1 MLLKKILFYLLA
13 AFTLLIP
20 AFYNGYPLV
29 YSDTGSYVASGMDL
43 VIPEHRTI
51 IYGLFIRFFSFNFSF
66 WLVVFAQ
73 SLIVSYVLWHITRVI
88 NKTISKRLFLIGLAL
103 LSWFTG
109 LGWYT
114 SQIMPDIF
122 TVTAIGT
129 LLLLALK
136 KDYKIYQKVIFSL
149 LLVFSINAHFSNYLI
164 SILTV
169 LGLFVITRTKFI
181 LKAKKELSF
190 LLPTVIVTLSILT
203 GSLINYAIES
213 TFKINQGSHVFL
225 MGKMLDSGVLKSFLD
240 DECKNDNYVLCHCK
254 DSLPVTSRELL
265 WNPNSPLYQN
275 GGWTGSEKP
284 FNDLLFDIFTSPKH
298 LSLFTYNAILSSVTQ
313 FFQNDVGSGLVS
325 NWYKDPTSPPYAQIA
340 KHFPFELNQYKQSR
354 QNGNLW
360 DQGLD
365 FTIIN
370 YINNIFLVIS
380 SGFLFYIFT
389 SKTKRKSID
398 IHTQLI
404 IVTLLLGIVVNA
416 IVVGSLANVYD
427 RLQSRISWMLI
438 FCIMLLLLSKKEFL
452 KKKTESFLSKKKS
465 D

>member
-13 AFTLLIP
+13 AITLLIP

-29 YSDTGSYVASGMDL
+29 YSDTGSYIQSGMDL

-51 IYGLFIRFFSFNFSF
+51 MYGLFIRFFSFNFSL

-181 LKAKKELSF
+181 PKAKKELSF
-190 LLPTVIVTLSILT
+190 LLPTIIVTLSILT
-203 GSLINYAIES
+203 GSLINYSVGS

-284 FNDLLFDIFTSPKH
+284 FNDILFDIFTSPKH
-298 LSLFTYNAILSSVTQ
+298 LALFTYNSILSSVTQ
-313 FFQNDVGSGLVS
+313 LFQNDVGSGLVS
-325 NWYKDPTSPPYAQIA
+325 NWYKDPTSPPYAQIE

-365 FTIIN
+365 FTFIN
-370 YINNIFLVIS
+370 YINNMFLVIS
-380 SGFLFYIFT
+380 AGLLFYIFT
-389 SKTKRKSID
+389 FKNKRKSID

-404 IVTLLLGIVVNA
+404 IFTFLLGIVVNA

-427 RLQSRISWMLI
+427 RLQSRISWTLI
-438 FCIMLLLLSKKEFL
+438 FCMMLLLLSKKEFL
-452 KKKTESFLSKKKS
+452 KKKTASFLSKKKS

>member
-13 AFTLLIP
+13 AITLLIP

-29 YSDTGSYVASGMDL
+29 YSDTGSYIQSGMDL

-51 IYGLFIRFFSFNFSF
+51 MYGLFIRFFSFNFSL

-136 KDYKIYQKVIFSL
+136 KDYKIYQKVIFSF

-181 LKAKKELSF
+181 PKAKKELSF
-190 LLPTVIVTLSILT
+190 LLPTIIVTLSILT
-203 GSLINYAIES
+203 GSLINYSVGS

-284 FNDLLFDIFTSPKH
+284 FNDILFDIFTSPKH
-298 LSLFTYNAILSSVTQ
+298 LALFTYNSILSSVTQ
-313 FFQNDVGSGLVS
+313 LFQNDVGSGLVS
-325 NWYKDPTSPPYAQIA
+325 NWYKDPTSPPYAQIE

-365 FTIIN
+365 FTFIN
-370 YINNIFLVIS
+370 YINNMFLVIS
-380 SGFLFYIFT
+380 AGLLFYIFT
-389 SKTKRKSID
+389 FKNKRKSID

-404 IVTLLLGIVVNA
+404 IFTFLLGIVVNA

-427 RLQSRISWMLI
+427 RLQSRISWTLI
-438 FCIMLLLLSKKEFL
+438 FCMMLLLLSKKEFL
-452 KKKTESFLSKKKS
+452 KKKTASFLSKKKS

>member
-51 IYGLFIRFFSFNFSF
+51 MYGLFIRFFSFNFSF

>member
-13 AFTLLIP
+13 AITLLIP

-29 YSDTGSYVASGMDL
+29 YSDTGSYIQSGMDL

-51 IYGLFIRFFSFNFSF
+51 MYGLFIRFFSFNFSF

-136 KDYKIYQKVIFSL
+136 KDYKIYQKVIFSF

-181 LKAKKELSF
+181 PKAKKELSF
-190 LLPTVIVTLSILT
+190 LLPTIIVTLSIVT
-203 GSLINYAIES
+203 GSLINYSVGS

-284 FNDLLFDIFTSPKH
+284 FNDILFDIFTSPKH
-298 LSLFTYNAILSSVTQ
+298 LALFTYNSILSSVTQ
-313 FFQNDVGSGLVS
+313 LFQNDVGSGLVS
-325 NWYKDPTSPPYAQIA
+325 NWYKDPTSPPYAQIE

-365 FTIIN
+365 FTFIN
-370 YINNIFLVIS
+370 YINNMFLVIS
-380 SGFLFYIFT
+380 AGLLFYIFT
-389 SKTKRKSID
+389 FKNKRKSID

-404 IVTLLLGIVVNA
+404 IFTFLLGIVVNA

-427 RLQSRISWMLI
+427 RLQSRISWTLI
-438 FCIMLLLLSKKEFL
+438 FCMMLLLLSKKEFL
-452 KKKTESFLSKKKS
+452 KKKTASFLSKKKS

>member
-1 MLLKKILFYLLA
+1 MFYLLA
-13 AFTLLIP
+13 ASTLLIP

-51 IYGLFIRFFSFNFSF
+51 MYGLFIRFFSFNFSF

-169 LGLFVITRTKFI
+169 LGLFVITRTKI
-181 LKAKKELSF
+181 IPKAKKELSF
-190 LLPTVIVTLSILT
+190 LLPTVIVTLSIST
-203 GSLINYAIES
+203 GSLINYAVGS

-284 FNDLLFDIFTSPKH
+284 FNNILFDIFTSPKH
-298 LSLFTYNAILSSVTQ
+298 LTLFTYNAILSSVTQ
-313 FFQNDVGSGLVS
+313 LFQNDVGSGLVS
-325 NWYKDPTSPPYAQIA
+325 NWYKDPISPPYAQVA

-365 FTIIN
+365 FTFIN
-370 YINNIFLVIS
+370 YINNMFLMIS
-380 SGFLFYIFT
+380 LGLLFYIFT

-438 FCIMLLLLSKKEFL
+438 FCIMLLVLSKKEFL
-452 KKKTESFLSKKKS
+452 NKKTELFLSKKKS

>member
-1 MLLKKILFYLLA
+1 M
-13 AFTLLIP
+13 
-20 AFYNGYPLV
+20 
-29 YSDTGSYVASGMDL
+29 
-43 VIPEHRTI
+43 
-51 IYGLFIRFFSFNFSF
+51 
-66 WLVVFAQ
+66 
-73 SLIVSYVLWHITRVI
+73 
-88 NKTISKRLFLIGLAL
+88 AL

-181 LKAKKELSF
+181 PKAKKELSF
-190 LLPTVIVTLSILT
+190 LLPTIIVTLSILT
-203 GSLINYAIES
+203 GSLINYAVGS

-265 WNPNSPLYQN
+265 WNTNSPLYQN

-284 FNDLLFDIFTSPKH
+284 FNDILFDVFTSPKH
-298 LSLFTYNAILSSVTQ
+298 LALFTYNAILSSVSQ
-313 FFQNDVGSGLVS
+313 LFQNDVGSGLVS

-365 FTIIN
+365 FTFIN
-370 YINNIFLVIS
+370 YINNMFLVIS
-380 SGFLFYIFT
+380 LGLLFYIFT
-389 SKTKRKSID
+389 SKTKRKGID

-404 IVTLLLGIVVNA
+404 IVTFLLGIVVNA

-427 RLQSRISWMLI
+427 RLQSRISWVLI
-438 FCIMLLLLSKKEFL
+438 FCMLLLLLSKKEFL
-452 KKKTESFLSKKKS
+452 KKKTASFLSKKKS

>member
-51 IYGLFIRFFSFNFSF
+51 MYGLFIRFFSFNFSI
-66 WLVVFAQ
+66 WLVVFVQ

-181 LKAKKELSF
+181 PNAKKELSF
-190 LLPTVIVTLSILT
+190 LLPTIIVTLSILT
-203 GSLINYAIES
+203 GSLINYAVGS

-240 DECKNDNYVLCHCK
+240 DECKNDNYVLCNCK

-265 WNPNSPLYQN
+265 WNTNSPLYQN

-284 FNDLLFDIFTSPKH
+284 FNDILFDIFTSPKH
-298 LSLFTYNAILSSVTQ
+298 LALFTYNTILSSVSQ
-313 FFQNDVGSGLVS
+313 LFQNDVGSGLVS

-365 FTIIN
+365 FTFIN
-370 YINNIFLVIS
+370 YINNMFLVIS
-380 SGFLFYIFT
+380 LGLLFYIFT

-398 IHTQLI
+398 IHAQLI
-404 IVTLLLGIVVNA
+404 IVTFFLGIVVNA

-438 FCIMLLLLSKKEFL
+438 FCMLLLLLSKKDFL
-452 KKKTESFLSKKKS
+452 KKKTASFLSKQKS
-465 D
+465 Y

>member
-1 MLLKKILFYLLA
+1 MLLKKILFYLIA

-29 YSDTGSYVASGMDL
+29 YSDTGSYIQSGMDL

-51 IYGLFIRFFSFNFSF
+51 MYGLFIRFFSFNFSF

-88 NKTISKRLFLIGLAL
+88 DKTISKRLFLIGLAL
-103 LSWFTG
+103 LSWLTG

-169 LGLFVITRTKFI
+169 LVLFIITRTKFI
-181 LKAKKELSF
+181 PKAKKELSF
-190 LLPTVIVTLSILT
+190 LLPTIIVTLSILS
-203 GSLINYAIES
+203 GSLINYAVGS

-275 GGWTGSEKP
+275 GGWAGSEKP
-284 FNDLLFDIFTSPKH
+284 FNDILFDIFTSPKH
-298 LSLFTYNAILSSVTQ
+298 LALFTYNAILSSVTQ
-313 FFQNDVGSGLVS
+313 LFQNDVGSGLVS

-365 FTIIN
+365 FTFIN
-370 YINNIFLVIS
+370 YINNMFLVIS
-380 SGFLFYIFT
+380 AGLLFYIFT

-404 IVTLLLGIVVNA
+404 IVTFLFGIVVNA
-416 IVVGSLANVYD
+416 IIVGSLANVYD
-427 RLQSRISWMLI
+427 RLQSRISWTLI
-438 FCIMLLLLSKKEFL
+438 FCMMLLLLSKKEFL
-452 KKKTESFLSKKKS
+452 KKKTASFLSKKKS

>member
-13 AFTLLIP
+13 AITLLIP

-29 YSDTGSYVASGMDL
+29 YSDTGSYIQSGMDL

-51 IYGLFIRFFSFNFSF
+51 MYGLFIRFFSFNFSI

-181 LKAKKELSF
+181 PKAKKELSF
-190 LLPTVIVTLSILT
+190 LLPTIIVTLSIVT
-203 GSLINYAIES
+203 GSLVNYAVGS

-284 FNDLLFDIFTSPKH
+284 FNDILFDIFTSPKH
-298 LSLFTYNAILSSVTQ
+298 LALFTYNSILSSVTQ
-313 FFQNDVGSGLVS
+313 LFQNDVGSGLVS
-325 NWYKDPTSPPYAQIA
+325 NWYKDPTSPPYAQIE

-365 FTIIN
+365 FTFIN
-370 YINNIFLVIS
+370 YINNMFLVIS
-380 SGFLFYIFT
+380 VGLLFYIFT
-389 SKTKRKSID
+389 FKNKRKSID

-404 IVTLLLGIVVNA
+404 IFTFLLGIVVNA

-427 RLQSRISWMLI
+427 RLQSRISWTLI
-438 FCIMLLLLSKKEFL
+438 FCMMLLLLSKKEFL
-452 KKKTESFLSKKKS
+452 KKKTASFLSKKKK
-465 D
+465 

>member
-13 AFTLLIP
+13 AITLLIP

-29 YSDTGSYVASGMDL
+29 YSDTGSYIQSGMDL

-51 IYGLFIRFFSFNFSF
+51 MYGLFIRFFSFNFSF

-122 TVTAIGT
+122 TVTTIGT

-181 LKAKKELSF
+181 PKAKKELSF
-190 LLPTVIVTLSILT
+190 LLPTIIVTLSILT
-203 GSLINYAIES
+203 GSLINYSVGS

-284 FNDLLFDIFTSPKH
+284 FNDILFDIFTSPKH
-298 LSLFTYNAILSSVTQ
+298 LALFTYNSILSSVTQ
-313 FFQNDVGSGLVS
+313 LFQNDVGSGLVS
-325 NWYKDPTSPPYAQIA
+325 NWYKDPTSPPYAQIE

-365 FTIIN
+365 FTFIN
-370 YINNIFLVIS
+370 YINNMFLVIS
-380 SGFLFYIFT
+380 AGLLFYIFT
-389 SKTKRKSID
+389 FKNKRKSID

-404 IVTLLLGIVVNA
+404 IFTFLLGIVVNA

-427 RLQSRISWMLI
+427 RLQSRISWTLI
-438 FCIMLLLLSKKEFL
+438 FCMMLLLLSKKEFL
-452 KKKTESFLSKKKS
+452 KKKTASFLSKKKS

>member
-51 IYGLFIRFFSFNFSF
+51 MYGLFIRFFSFNFSF

-73 SLIVSYVLWHITRVI
+73 SLIVSYVLWHITIVI

-181 LKAKKELSF
+181 PKTKKELSF
-190 LLPTVIVTLSILT
+190 LLPTVIVTLSILM
-203 GSLINYAIES
+203 GSLINYAVGS

-225 MGKMLDSGVLKSFLD
+225 MGKMLDSGLLKSFLD

-275 GGWTGSEKP
+275 GGWTGSEMP
-284 FNDLLFDIFTSPKH
+284 FNDILFDIFTSPKH
-298 LSLFTYNAILSSVTQ
+298 LALFTYNAILSSVTQ
-313 FFQNDVGSGLVS
+313 LFQNDIGSGLVS

-365 FTIIN
+365 FTFIN
-370 YINNIFLVIS
+370 YINNMFLVIS
-380 SGFLFYIFT
+380 LGLLFYIFT

-398 IHTQLI
+398 IHAQLI
-404 IVTLLLGIVVNA
+404 IVTFLLGILLNA

-427 RLQSRISWMLI
+427 RLQSRISCMLI
-438 FCIMLLLLSKKEFL
+438 FCMLLLLLSKKEFL
-452 KKKTESFLSKKKS
+452 KKKTASFLSKKKS

>member
-13 AFTLLIP
+13 AITLLIP

-29 YSDTGSYVASGMDL
+29 YSDTGSYIQSGMDL

-51 IYGLFIRFFSFNFSF
+51 MYGLFIRFFSFNFSF

-136 KDYKIYQKVIFSL
+136 KDYKIYQKVIFSF

-181 LKAKKELSF
+181 PKAKKELSF
-190 LLPTVIVTLSILT
+190 LLPTIIVTLSILT
-203 GSLINYAIES
+203 GSLINYSVGS

-284 FNDLLFDIFTSPKH
+284 FNDILFDIFTSPKH
-298 LSLFTYNAILSSVTQ
+298 LALFTYNSILSSVTQ
-313 FFQNDVGSGLVS
+313 LFQNDVGSGLVS
-325 NWYKDPTSPPYAQIA
+325 NWYKDPTSPPYAQIE

-365 FTIIN
+365 FTFIN
-370 YINNIFLVIS
+370 YINNMFLVIS
-380 SGFLFYIFT
+380 AGLLFYIFT
-389 SKTKRKSID
+389 FKNKRKSID

-404 IVTLLLGIVVNA
+404 IFTFLLGIVVNA

-427 RLQSRISWMLI
+427 RLQSRISWTLI
-438 FCIMLLLLSKKEFL
+438 FCMMLLLLSKKEFL
-452 KKKTESFLSKKKS
+452 KKKTASFLSKKKS

>member
-13 AFTLLIP
+13 AITLLIP

-29 YSDTGSYVASGMDL
+29 YSDTGSYIQSGMDL

-51 IYGLFIRFFSFNFSF
+51 MYGLFIRFFSFNFSF

-136 KDYKIYQKVIFSL
+136 KDYKIYQKVIFSF

-181 LKAKKELSF
+181 PKAKKELSF
-190 LLPTVIVTLSILT
+190 LLPTIIVTLSIVT
-203 GSLINYAIES
+203 GSLVNYAVGS

-284 FNDLLFDIFTSPKH
+284 FNDILFDIFTSPKH
-298 LSLFTYNAILSSVTQ
+298 LALFTYNSILSSVTQ
-313 FFQNDVGSGLVS
+313 LFQNDVGSGLVS
-325 NWYKDPTSPPYAQIA
+325 NWYKDPTSPPYAQIE

-365 FTIIN
+365 FTFIN
-370 YINNIFLVIS
+370 YINNMFLVIS
-380 SGFLFYIFT
+380 VGLLFYIFT
-389 SKTKRKSID
+389 FKNKRKSID

-404 IVTLLLGIVVNA
+404 IFTFLLGIVVNA

-427 RLQSRISWMLI
+427 RLQSRISWTLI
-438 FCIMLLLLSKKEFL
+438 FCMMLLLLSKKEFL
-452 KKKTESFLSKKKS
+452 KKKTASFLSKKKS

>member
-29 YSDTGSYVASGMDL
+29 YSDTGSYIASGMDL

-51 IYGLFIRFFSFNFSF
+51 MYGLFIRFFSFNFSF

-73 SLIVSYVLWHITRVI
+73 SLIVFYVLWHITIVI

-181 LKAKKELSF
+181 PKAKKELSF
-190 LLPTVIVTLSILT
+190 LLPTVIVTLSILM
-203 GSLINYAIES
+203 GSLINYAVGS

-284 FNDLLFDIFTSPKH
+284 FNDILFDIFTSPKH
-298 LSLFTYNAILSSVTQ
+298 LALFTYNAILSSVTQ
-313 FFQNDVGSGLVS
+313 LFQNDVGSGLVS

-365 FTIIN
+365 FTFIN
-370 YINNIFLVIS
+370 YINNMFLVIS
-380 SGFLFYIFT
+380 LGLLFYIFT

-398 IHTQLI
+398 IHAQLI
-404 IVTLLLGIVVNA
+404 IVTFLLGILLNA
-416 IVVGSLANVYD
+416 IIVGSLANVYD
-427 RLQSRISWMLI
+427 RLQSRISCMLI
-438 FCIMLLLLSKKEFL
+438 FCMLLLLLSKKEFL
-452 KKKTESFLSKKKS
+452 KKKTASFLSKKKS

>member
-13 AFTLLIP
+13 AITLLIP

-29 YSDTGSYVASGMDL
+29 YSDTGSYIQSGMDL

-51 IYGLFIRFFSFNFSF
+51 MYGLFIRFFSFNFSF

-122 TVTAIGT
+122 TFTAIGT

-164 SILTV
+164 SILIV

-181 LKAKKELSF
+181 PKAKKELSF
-190 LLPTVIVTLSILT
+190 LLPTIIVTLSILT
-203 GSLINYAIES
+203 GSLINYSVGS

-284 FNDLLFDIFTSPKH
+284 FNDILFDIFTSPKH
-298 LSLFTYNAILSSVTQ
+298 LALFTYNSILSSVTQ
-313 FFQNDVGSGLVS
+313 LFQNDVGSGLVS
-325 NWYKDPTSPPYAQIA
+325 NWYKDPTSPPYAQIE

-365 FTIIN
+365 FTFIN
-370 YINNIFLVIS
+370 YINNMFLVIS
-380 SGFLFYIFT
+380 AGLLFYIFT
-389 SKTKRKSID
+389 FKNKRKSID

-404 IVTLLLGIVVNA
+404 IFTFLLGIVVNA

-427 RLQSRISWMLI
+427 RLQSRISWTLI
-438 FCIMLLLLSKKEFL
+438 FCMMLLLLSKKEFL
-452 KKKTESFLSKKKS
+452 KKKTASFLSKKKK
-465 D
+465 

>member
-13 AFTLLIP
+13 AITLLIP

-29 YSDTGSYVASGMDL
+29 YSDTGSYIQSGMDL

-51 IYGLFIRFFSFNFSF
+51 MYGLFIRFFSFNFSF

-136 KDYKIYQKVIFSL
+136 KDYKIYQKVIFSF

-181 LKAKKELSF
+181 PKAKKELSF
-190 LLPTVIVTLSILT
+190 LLPTIIISVSIVT
-203 GSLINYAIES
+203 GSLVNYAVGS

-284 FNDLLFDIFTSPKH
+284 FNDILFDIFTSPKH
-298 LSLFTYNAILSSVTQ
+298 LALFTYNSILSSVTQ
-313 FFQNDVGSGLVS
+313 LFQNDVGSGLVS
-325 NWYKDPTSPPYAQIA
+325 NWYKDPTSPPYAQIE

-365 FTIIN
+365 FTFIN
-370 YINNIFLVIS
+370 YINNMFLVIS
-380 SGFLFYIFT
+380 AGLLFYIFT
-389 SKTKRKSID
+389 FKNKRKSID

-404 IVTLLLGIVVNA
+404 IFTFLLGIVVNA

-427 RLQSRISWMLI
+427 RLQSRISWTLI
-438 FCIMLLLLSKKEFL
+438 FCMMLLLLSKKEFL
-452 KKKTESFLSKKKS
+452 KKKTASFLSKKKS

>member
-13 AFTLLIP
+13 ASTLLIP

-51 IYGLFIRFFSFNFSF
+51 MYGLFIRFFSFNFSF

-169 LGLFVITRTKFI
+169 LGLFVITRTKI
-181 LKAKKELSF
+181 IPKAKKELSF
-190 LLPTVIVTLSILT
+190 LLPTVIVTLSIST
-203 GSLINYAIES
+203 GSLINYAVGS

-284 FNDLLFDIFTSPKH
+284 FNNILFDIFTSPKH
-298 LSLFTYNAILSSVTQ
+298 LTLFTYNAILSSVTQ
-313 FFQNDVGSGLVS
+313 LFQNDVGSGLVS
-325 NWYKDPTSPPYAQIA
+325 NWYKDPISPPYAQVA

-365 FTIIN
+365 FTFIN
-370 YINNIFLVIS
+370 YINNMFLMIS
-380 SGFLFYIFT
+380 LGLLFYIFT

-438 FCIMLLLLSKKEFL
+438 FCIMLLVLSKKEFL
-452 KKKTESFLSKKKS
+452 NKKTELFLSKKKS